1 MIGLSLGERRG
12 SHACS
17 ATTTLFSHPSARA
30 SKSKRGGPICREI
43 FTGRLW
49 QRFSRSSPRSFVARP
64 AGRRSVDGPVGR
76 SVATRSPQLPSFLPS
91 RFPPTVPLFRPSVLP
106 PVIRQS
112 IGVLPPF
119 VLSLSLRS
127 EHTSSL
133 AVKQADRAMCRG
145 GGHADDR
152 PRATEERAGA
162 ARAGGPA
169 AGGRGQ
175 QDMDRQEQEIRH
187 SWDES

>member
-1 MIGLSLGERRG
+1 MHAARRRPYFRIRVRG
-12 SHACS
+12 Q
-17 ATTTLFSHPSARA
+17 A
-30 SKSKRGGPICREI
+30 SRSRGGPICREI

-76 SVATRSPQLPSFLPS
+76 SVATRSQLPSLPPS
-91 RFPPTVPLFRPSVLP
+91 LPPTVPLFLPSVLP